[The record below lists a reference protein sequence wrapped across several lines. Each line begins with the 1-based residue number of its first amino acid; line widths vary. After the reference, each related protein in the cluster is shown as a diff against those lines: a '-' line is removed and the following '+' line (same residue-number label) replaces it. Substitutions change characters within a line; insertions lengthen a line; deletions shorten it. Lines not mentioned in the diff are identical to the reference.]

1 MEVMMVVIVTMVF
14 RTDVESVEWKWILQ
28 KYISYAS
35 NHIIRQSIFTGD
47 PKNENSM
54 DIWLHFIY
62 IKRKVKLEYFDHSD
76 LSEGS
81 KLFLNDHQ
89 NYRNTYAG
97 SKLYSLLHYYAYK
110 HTYMYTYIS
119 IQ

>member
-1 MEVMMVVIVTMVF
+1 MTMAF
-14 RTDVESVEWKWILQ
+14 RTDVESSEWKWILQ

-47 PKNENSM
+47 PKSENSM
-54 DIWLHFIY
+54 DIWLHFIC
-62 IKRKVKLEYFDHSD
+62 IKRKVNIEYFDQYD

-81 KLFLNDHQ
+81 KLFLNDLK

-97 SKLYSLLHYYAYK
+97 SKLYSLLHYYTCK